1 MVIALRRGRLY
12 TEAAGAGAPLV
23 VLVNESFAKK
33 YFPSEDPIGRRIGQQ
48 ERWREIIGIVG
59 NVRNFGLDRE
69 EPPAVY
75 LPHAQVSV
83 RFMTLVLRTA
93 REPLA
98 VAASLRGVVREIDPN
113 LALANVST
121 MEQAVQASVADRR
134 WTMSLLGAFAALALL
149 LAAIGLYGVMA
160 YAVAQRTQ
168 EIGIRMAL
176 GAQRGDVLRLVL
188 GNGMRLWLTG
198 VALGVAGALL
208 ATRWMSSLLYG
219 VSAVDPV
226 AFVIAPLLLAGV
238 AVLATVIPARR
249 AMRTDPTVA
258 LRYE

>member
-1 MVIALRRGRLY
+1 
-12 TEAAGAGAPLV
+12 
-23 VLVNESFAKK
+23 
-33 YFPSEDPIGRRIGQQ
+33 
-48 ERWREIIGIVG
+48 
-59 NVRNFGLDRE
+59 
-69 EPPAVY
+69 
-75 LPHAQVSV
+75 
-83 RFMTLVLRTA
+83 
-93 REPLA
+93 
-98 VAASLRGVVREIDPN
+98 
-113 LALANVST
+113 
-121 MEQAVQASVADRR
+121 
-134 WTMSLLGAFAALALL
+134 
-149 LAAIGLYGVMA
+149 MA

-176 GAQRGDVLRLVL
+176 GAQRADVLRLVL